1 MQSHLIK
8 AAVITTLLSSTVYIS
23 EIQASEYPLGKVY
36 TELNDRDIYFGIS
49 QFHSAEVKRNFSVR
63 PFLSN
68 DSIFSGTY
76 KNGQFKN
83 VEVSEL
89 VRSGAAFTFGEG
101 FYADVYVT
109 NLIWG
114 GFGANLQYQ
123 FYGDYRQ
130 ASKPGN
136 ISMSLALGSRFI
148 ADIWNSSTSNT
159 NNNISLITGYRLTE
173 NLQSNFSVSY
183 QKGKNTVDSCDDFT
197 DCKDLSGSNVILTL
211 NTDYKIS
218 RRWST
223 RVGIS
228 HSLNSWYEVDNG
240 QTSANLEFSLN
251 F

>member
-1 MQSHLIK
+1 MQPHLIK
-8 AAVITTLLSSTVYIS
+8 TAVITTLLSSTVYIS
-23 EIQASEYPLGKVY
+23 DIRASEYPLGKVY

-49 QFHSAEVKRNFSVR
+49 QFQSAEVTRNFSVR

-68 DSIFSGTY
+68 DALFSSRY
-76 KNGQFKN
+76 ENSQFKDI
-83 VEVSEL
+83 EVVQTS
-89 VRSGAAFTFGEG
+89 RAGAAFTFGEG
-101 FYADVYVT
+101 FYADVYLT
-109 NLIWG
+109 HLIWG

-136 ISMSLALGSRFI
+136 ISMSLALGSRFV
-148 ADIWNSSTSNT
+148 ADLWSSTTSNT
-159 NNNISLITGYRLTE
+159 NNNISLIAGYRLTE

-183 QKGKNTVDSCDDFT
+183 QKGKNTVDSCDDFI

-218 RRWST
+218 RRWSV
-223 RVGIS
+223 RAGVS
-228 HSLNSWYEVDNG
+228 HSINNWYEVDNS
-240 QTSANLEFSLN
+240 QTSATLEFSLN